1 MTAPENHSLNRAES
15 PSKAWLFSF
24 ALASGY
30 LAVCYLLIGQPG
42 YETNDDVLMAMTAA
56 GVGFG
61 DRPDPHLIYSH
72 FLIGSTLSKLFASA
86 PTLPWYGMY
95 LTACQLLSLT
105 VIYRFLARRFTSK
118 ASYFVIAL
126 TMLLFLRPVMMMQF
140 TSAAAML
147 AIAGSIVFLYGLEHT
162 GLGTLQRKC
171 LIGSVCLFTVC
182 AMVRNQS
189 AILFLVLVLAM
200 VLIGQ
205 MLHFDRKK
213 FKRAVCFFL
222 SIAASIS
229 LVNISNFLFYESD
242 PHWKG
247 LYTHCGASWTLLNTD
262 RLMASDKTSK
272 EALRQAGWTPT
283 EIELFQT
290 WFFLHPKFSD
300 EALQKLD
307 RSLPRINP
315 YLNFDPGLIKNSLN
329 SLELDLSL
337 IPIMVA
343 FAVAFFFTGSNKLKP
358 KAIILSTL
366 ALLLLC
372 LGIILFYKFPAR
384 IYANLFIFTA
394 TIYLLYLS
402 PEKIRSNF
410 KTASS
415 STAAVLTI
423 AVSMVLSANW
433 YHARA
438 ASLGSDRIALK
449 NYMQEL
455 RKRPDTLYVI
465 WSGEFPYEA
474 IGPFEDI
481 HKYFSGIK
489 LLGFNSLL
497 DSPIFYKRM
506 KEFGI
511 SNLLNQLDNKKLRF
525 IVSDLSMCAIED
537 FTKKEYK
544 KYPIFLPDQVSD
556 IDDNVELLT
565 YRVEFDQ
572 TGKNSKLPTRI
583 EAYNSLLLYPESDK
597 VPTKYFD
604 TEIEKTT
611 KQGNVFKVTGKQP
624 IISLSL
630 DDKEIKLD
638 DYSYLFVELV
648 VDKAI
653 TNNRKLCL
661 WVEKNK
667 SQGQLCFRS
676 IRQDSDMHTYFYEID
691 RIMHKKD
698 DRLTHLNINPLF
710 KRSYHQGESFV
721 LGRAGLVK
729 K

>member
-1 MTAPENHSLNRAES
+1 MTSPENYSLIGNIKS
-15 PSKAWLFSF
+15 GKAWLFCF
-24 ALASGY
+24 AAASAY
-30 LAVCYLLIGQPG
+30 LAICYLLIGQPG

-61 DRPDPHLIYSH
+61 ESPDPHLIYSH
-72 FLIGSTLSKLFASA
+72 FLIGLALNKLFALMPS
-86 PTLPWYGMY
+86 LSWYGIY

-105 VIYRFLARRFTSK
+105 VIFRFLARRFTSK

-126 TMLLFLRPVMMMQF
+126 TMLLFLRPVMMLQF

-147 AIAGSIVFLYGLEHT
+147 AVAGSVVFLYGVEHT

-171 LIGSVCLFTVC
+171 LIGSVCLFTAC
-182 AMVRNQS
+182 AMIRNQS
-189 AILFLVLVLAM
+189 AVLFLILVLAM

-205 MLHFDRKK
+205 VIHFDRRKL
-213 FKRAVCFFL
+213 KRALFFFV

-229 LVNISNFLFYESD
+229 IVNLTNHLFYECD
-242 PHWKG
+242 PQWKG

-262 RLMASDKTSK
+262 RLIASDKTSK

-307 RSLPRINP
+307 HSLPRINP

-337 IPIMVA
+337 IPILVSLA
-343 FAVAFFFTGSNKLKP
+343 IAFFFTGSNKLKP
-358 KAIILSTL
+358 KAMMLFGLTL
-366 ALLLLC
+366 FLVC
-372 LGIILFYKFPAR
+372 LVIILFYKFPAR
-384 IYANLFIFTA
+384 IYANLFIYTTTLF
-394 TIYLLYLS
+394 LLYLS
-402 PEKIRSNF
+402 PEKICSNF
-410 KTASS
+410 KTIPSAL
-415 STAAVLTI
+415 AVVVATTL
-423 AVSMVLSANW
+423 AMVLSANW
-433 YHARA
+433 YHVRA
-438 ASLGSDRIALK
+438 ESLTTERIALK

-455 RKRPDTLYVI
+455 RKRPNTLYVI
-465 WSGEFPYEA
+465 WSGDFPYEA
-474 IGPFEDI
+474 IGTFEDI
-481 HKYFSGIK
+481 HQYFSGIK

-511 SNLLNQLDNKKLRF
+511 KDLLNQLDDENLRF
-525 IVSDLSMCAIED
+525 IVSDLSLGPIQD
-537 FTKKEYK
+537 FTRNEYK
-544 KYPIFLPDQVSD
+544 KYPVFFPDKASD
-556 IDDNVELLT
+556 SDDNLDLLT

-630 DDKEIKLD
+630 DDKDIKLD
-638 DYSYLFVELV
+638 DYSYLFVELA
-648 VDKAI
+648 VDKSI

-667 SQGQLCFRS
+667 SQGQLCFRNLS
-676 IRQDSDMHTYFYEID
+676 QDSGMQIYFYEID

>member
-1 MTAPENHSLNRAES
+1 MPSPENYLLNRAKS

-24 ALASGY
+24 ALACGY

-56 GVGFG
+56 GVGFAES
-61 DRPDPHLIYSH
+61 PDPHLIYSH
-72 FLIGSTLSKLFASA
+72 FLIGLVLNKLFNSM
-86 PTLPWYGMY
+86 PSIPWYGIY

-105 VIYRFLARRFTSK
+105 VVFRFLARRFTST
-118 ASYFVIAL
+118 ASIFVIAL
-126 TMLLFLRPVMMMQF
+126 TMLLFLRPVMMLQF
-140 TSAAAML
+140 TSAAALL
-147 AIAGSIVFLYGLEHT
+147 AVAGSVVFLFGLEHT
-162 GLGTLQRKC
+162 GLATLQRKC
-171 LIGSVCLFTVC
+171 LSGSVGLFSLC
-182 AMVRNQS
+182 AMIRNQS
-189 AILFLVLVLAM
+189 AVLFLVLVLAM

-205 MLHFDRKK
+205 LVHFDRNKL
-213 FKRAVCFFL
+213 KRAACFFIA
-222 SIAASIS
+222 IAASFS
-229 LVNISNFLFYESD
+229 LINVSNFLFYEND
-242 PHWKG
+242 PQWKG
-247 LYTHCGASWTLLNTD
+247 LYGHCGASWTLLNTD
-262 RLMASDKTSK
+262 RLIASDHKTK
-272 EALRQAGWTPT
+272 EVLNQAGWTPT
-283 EIELFQT
+283 EVEIFQS

-300 EALQKLD
+300 QVLKKLD
-307 RSLPRINP
+307 QSLPRINP
-315 YLNFDPGLIKNSLN
+315 YLNLDPDLIKNSLN
-329 SLELDLSL
+329 TLELDLSL
-337 IPIMVA
+337 LPILVA
-343 FAVAFFFTGSNKLKP
+343 FAIAFFFTGSNKLKP
-358 KAIILSTL
+358 KAIALSSLT
-366 ALLLLC
+366 LLLLC
-372 LGIILFYKFPAR
+372 LVIILFYKFPAR

-423 AVSMVLSANW
+423 AVAMVLSANW

-438 ASLGSDRIALK
+438 ASLDSDRIALK

-511 SNLLNQLDNKKLRF
+511 SNLLNQLDDENLRF

-556 IDDNVELLT
+556 IDDNLELLT

-572 TGKNSKLPTRI
+572 SGENSKLPTRI
-583 EAYNSLLLYPESDK
+583 EIDSSLLLYPDK
-597 VPTKYFD
+597 APSKYFD
-604 TEIEKTT
+604 AEIEKTT
-611 KQGNVFKVTGKQP
+611 KEGTVFKVTGKQP

-630 DDKEIKLD
+630 DDKYIKLD
-638 DYSYLFVELV
+638 DYSYLFVELA

-653 TNNRKLCL
+653 TNNRKLCF
-661 WVEKNK
+661 WVKKNK

-676 IRQDSDMHTYFYEID
+676 IRQDSDLHTYFYEID

-710 KRSYHQGESFV
+710 KRSYHQGEIFV